1 MLHLYI
7 IGNGQSSLA
16 RQVCGSFRCPER
28 SEGINWPRAVAAND
42 SASRALAG
50 GNRQADITAHCSVHR
65 GFNRA
70 EYAFEQSRSVRSAP
84 SRTANILSRLC
95 KSPSKGHPGPV
106 RLEGWNY
113 ALCAA
118 STCGSPCTPVGSMA
132 APCALFAAIEV
143 GERGRSPVSTE
154 RRSGSSPKVKGR
166 PPSSLPSP
174 EAARRNRPPNA
185 ARDRNAQAT
194 ARHIPQRKP
203 YSPWNQ

>member
-7 IGNGQSSLA
+7 IA
-16 RQVCGSFRCPER
+16 RQVRGSFRCPER

-95 KSPSKGHPGPV
+95 KSLSKGTLARPDGRVGNMPDAPP
-106 RLEGWNY
+106 RP
-113 ALCAA
+113 AA
-118 STCGSPCTPVGSMA
+118 RRARRSGRWPL
-132 APCALFAAIEV
+132 PCALFAAIEV

-154 RRSGSSPKVKGR
+154 HRSGSSPKVKGR
-166 PPSSLPSP
+166 PPSSP
-174 EAARRNRPPNA
+174 AF
-185 ARDRNAQAT
+185 T
-194 ARHIPQRKP
+194 
-203 YSPWNQ
+203 